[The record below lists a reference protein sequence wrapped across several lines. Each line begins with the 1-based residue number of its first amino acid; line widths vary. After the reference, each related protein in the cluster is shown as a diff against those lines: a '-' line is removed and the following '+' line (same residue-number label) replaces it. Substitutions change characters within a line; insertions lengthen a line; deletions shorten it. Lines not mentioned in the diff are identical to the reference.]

1 MQGLILETSCNRACL
16 ILAKDGEALEA
27 LFLDGGQ
34 GLSKNLGTKVQELLK
49 NNPSFSADFIAV
61 GVGPGSYTG
70 VRVGV
75 AMAKALAFGWNV
87 PLLGFCSLKTFLPKV
102 DGPFAILVDARSSG
116 VYCLRGSLLQGTA
129 LFEKAVLLPLP
140 PLEAPLYS
148 PHGEDLEKRFNKSVA
163 TTTPNAAFLAE
174 LCCKKAPLA
183 GQPPLDPFPLTYAP
197 L

>member
-116 VYCLRGSLLQGTA
+116 VYCLRGSLLQG
-129 LFEKAVLLPLP
+129 
-140 PLEAPLYS
+140 PLYS